1 MKTKTFILFFL
12 TFVMASQAQEM
23 TSNGDKYFYSY
34 AYKEAIAEYQ
44 KDMANGEVITNHQFL
59 NLADSYFRTGDYKKA
74 SKIYLDINKKADS
87 IMSDNR
93 FNMMLQSLSKTS
105 EPERVK
111 AFMNSK
117 RDELPKELLENAEFN
132 FELLETNTDDTAGLE
147 IFNSNGNSAQAD
159 NAPSFYK
166 DKLLF
171 STSRPQKSKKVYGP
185 TGDSYLDIYVARIA
199 ESGRVLNPNTFTDI
213 PDSKYHKSTP
223 QYSEEMGRLF
233 YILSN
238 AEGDELSFDE
248 NGKNALAIGM
258 VYDGGFFRFLLRDLS
273 TSFYYPYFDYDSGKL
288 YFAANF
294 DAGYGGTDIYYVY
307 TNNGQ
312 IMSEPINLGPRINS
326 SGNEISPFIHDGSL
340 YFSSDIFYGLGGMD
354 VYKSNLQPDETFS
367 IPVNI
372 GRGINSESDDFGLI
386 IRKDEKKGLL
396 GYFASNRPGGQGKD
410 DIYGFIMNQTPGLKT
425 FSIKGKVVNLSSNQG
440 IQDAQVRLVGKDG
453 AVIKELFTTSDGDFR
468 VEIPWQD
475 ESTIQSTKAGHSIFT
490 ATYAEPALQE
500 VQKNSFNMGIVA
512 LEDLVAEAEGKTV
525 VDIEKF
531 FFARNR
537 SDLTPAIT
545 GELDKVIDAIS
556 RFPQLQ
562 LRIETH
568 TDSRGGGS
576 ANQKI
581 SQKRA
586 DVIKSYLLKN
596 GASSSNILEAVGYG
610 EEKIMNNCTNGVYCL
625 DFLHEQNMRTLFVIA
640 NYDELK

>member
-326 SGNEISPFIHDGSL
+326 SGNEISPFIYDGSL